1 MCGIFGAVFV
11 PEGRV
16 DVDRAL
22 ARLHHRGPDHQGSW
36 RDDRAVLGHAR
47 LSILDL
53 SPGAHQP
60 MVSAHGDV
68 VVAFNGEIYNHHALR
83 RELEGRGHEFR
94 TRSDTEVIVEGY
106 RAWGDEVVRRIDGMF
121 AIAVWDTRRHRLL
134 LARDRAGKKPLFYAV
149 DGEGVRFASEAKAL
163 FASGLPAA
171 VDPSGLPSLLTLG
184 YVEPPGTLYRG
195 VEQLPP
201 ASMLVLERGERP
213 LVTRYWH
220 APFAEPPIDRPLPDT
235 LHDVRRA
242 VERAVERRLEADV
255 PLGAFLSGGVDSTI
269 IVGVMRQVLGAKVRT
284 FSIGFSGDA
293 RYDETRYA
301 RIAAEAF
308 ETEHTEFTLEPSSF
322 ELVER
327 LVAVHDGPF
336 GDSSAIPTSVVSRL
350 TREHVTVALT
360 GDGGDELF
368 CGYPR
373 FLAAEA
379 ADRIP
384 QRVRDVGLALVQRLP
399 RGESERTLFARG
411 ARFFRHAARPLAE
424 RLLGYYPYFAF
435 ELDGVLRRD
444 VARAIDVDRPLAW
457 TREILA
463 ASAGATPLARVL
475 HHNFESYLPHDLL
488 VKADRSSML
497 HSLEV
502 RSPFLDTELVAL
514 AARLRDPL
522 KRRGPRM
529 KWVLKKAFDDL
540 IPGPIK
546 HRKKM
551 GFGVPLAAWFRG
563 DLRDYLLDHLG
574 DRARL
579 FDYLERDSVRR
590 LVDEH
595 MAGKADHG
603 QRIWLL
609 LTLEIWLR
617 GVAAG
622 REGLVS

>member
-11 PEGRV
+11 NAPV

-22 ARLHHRGPDHQGSW
+22 ARLHHRGPDHQASF
-36 RDDRAVLGHAR
+36 RDEHATLGHAR

-60 MVSAHGDV
+60 MASKSGDV
-68 VVAFNGEIYNHHALR
+68 VVVFNGEIYNHHPLR
-83 RELEGRGHEFR
+83 RELEGLGHEFS

-106 RAWGDEVVRRIDGMF
+106 RAWGDAVVRRLDGMF
-121 AIAVWDTRRHRLL
+121 AIGVWDARRHRLL
-134 LARDRAGKKPLFYAV
+134 LARDRAGKKPLFYSFE
-149 DGEGVRFASEAKAL
+149 DGGLRFASEAKAL
-163 FASGLPAA
+163 FASGLSPE

-184 YVEPPGTLYRG
+184 YVEPEGTLYRG
-195 VEQLPP
+195 VRQLPP
-201 ASMLVLERGERP
+201 ASMMTLERGDAP
-213 LVTRYWH
+213 VVGRYWR
-220 APFAEPPIDRPLPDT
+220 APFAAHPERRSLAD
-235 LHDVRRA
+235 HVHAVRRG

-255 PLGAFLSGGVDSTI
+255 PLGAFLSGGIDSTI
-269 IVGVMRQVLGAKVRT
+269 IVGVMRQVLGAKVKT

-301 RIAAEAF
+301 RIAAKAF

-322 ELVER
+322 DLVER

-373 FLAAEA
+373 FLAAEV

-384 QRVRDVGLALVQRLP
+384 QRVRDAGLAAVMRLP
-399 RGESERTLFARG
+399 RGSSERTLFARG
-411 ARFFRHAARPLAE
+411 ARFFRHAARPLGD
-424 RLLGYYPYFAF
+424 RLVGYYPYFAF
-435 ELDGVLRRD
+435 ELERMFRPEIA
-444 VARAIDVDRPLAW
+444 ARLDLGRPLGW
-457 TREILA
+457 TESILSG
-463 ASAGATPLARVL
+463 SAGASPLARVL
-475 HHNFESYLPHDLL
+475 HHNFETYLPYDLL
-488 VKADRSSML
+488 IKADRSSML
-497 HSLEV
+497 HSLEL
-502 RSPFLDTELVAL
+502 RSPFLDTELVEI
-514 AARLRDPL
+514 AAKLPDGL

-529 KWVLKKAFDDL
+529 KWILKKAFEDL
-540 IPGPIK
+540 IPEPIQR
-546 HRKKM
+546 RKKM

-574 DRARL
+574 RSARCHQYLDERAV
-579 FDYLERDSVRR
+579 ST

-595 MAGKADHG
+595 MAGRADHG

-617 GVAAG
+617 AVAER
-622 REGLVS
+622 REGVVA